1 MIDVDAGGTDARA
14 RRRTWMLGGGLLAAS
29 ALLNLWVASAPGA
42 PVGIIPGLLFAAGT
56 GVFAI
61 GLGQSGSVTAR
72 RPLGT
77 GVLVGLGVWLLVQPM
92 IHGLLMPPDPM
103 ADMVDWGAR
112 VQLMGMVVITLEV
125 VSLVLAILAVVQI
138 GRSGVVPGPWNWA
151 PLWVLAVVVATRL
164 LTMGLLAVP
173 VLTDSPDVLNAVISL
188 AAFIGICAPGALG
201 VLAMVLAAR
210 PVAGSTSVYSS
221 GE

>member
-1 MIDVDAGGTDARA
+1 
-14 RRRTWMLGGGLLAAS
+14 MLGGGLLAAS
-29 ALLNLWVASAPGA
+29 ALLNLWVVSAPGA
-42 PVGIIPGLLFAAGT
+42 PVGVVPDLLFAAAT
-56 GVFAI
+56 VVFAI
-61 GLGQSGSVTAR
+61 GLGLPGSVTAR

-92 IHGLLMPPDPM
+92 IHGLLAPPDPM
-103 ADMVDWGAR
+103 GDMVDGEAR
-112 VQLMGMVVITLEV
+112 VQLASMVVITLEV

-138 GRSGVVPGPWNWA
+138 GRSGVVPRPWNWA
-151 PLWVLAVVVATRL
+151 PLWALAVVVVTRL

-173 VLTDSPDVLNAVISL
+173 VLTDSPEALYAVISL
-188 AAFIGICAPGALG
+188 AGFIGICAVGALG